1 MRMTTSK
8 QLEPLY
14 VLAVSAKRYALANR
28 RGEEW
33 IIRKATG
40 HGLGHITAPAYD
52 PTALP
57 PHPAAP
63 LEKLS
68 NSRNPKLVCDLWR
81 IAFEAAGRGDDIQL
95 AIKDALKILPGLNE
109 PQFQQRALSSR
120 ADWLAYDRLPN
131 KRAFMFFNILPA
143 PVSSDWTFAANDPEI
158 NKTRDDLLK
167 TTLYAK
173 AGKDFLDK
181 DSLRRSDNN
190 EFPAEIFHDAFG
202 LRLCTVADCLWDYFD
217 HSEMKSRGEKGLLQR
232 RKMVILDHEY
242 IGKETNS
249 LIDPDVEAAGDEEI
263 EDAPNIPIFRRGF
276 NSSLLIG
283 LDLDAL
289 ATGSASSP
297 RRCATHSGEG
307 GGLSPGD
314 ETLTGLAGSQRRR
327 RGLDCGGRSS
337 AGRSA
342 ARRPHGATVAHAS
355 RRTGQGQGF

>member
-1 MRMTTSK
+1 MR
-8 QLEPLY
+8 
-14 VLAVSAKRYALANR
+14 
-28 RGEEW
+28 
-33 IIRKATG
+33 
-40 HGLGHITAPAYD
+40 
-52 PTALP
+52 
-57 PHPAAP
+57 
-63 LEKLS
+63 
-68 NSRNPKLVCDLWR
+68 LWR

-158 NKTRDDLLK
+158 NKTRNDLLD

-181 DSLRRSDNN
+181 NSLRRSDNN
-190 EFPAEIFHDAFG
+190 QFPAEIFHDAFG

-263 EDAPNIPIFRRGF
+263 EDAPSIPIFRRGF
-276 NSSLLIG
+276 NPSLLTG

-289 ATGSASSP
+289 SRTD
-297 RRCATHSGEG
+297 RRQA
-307 GGLSPGD
+307 
-314 ETLTGLAGSQRRR
+314 
-327 RGLDCGGRSS
+327 
-337 AGRSA
+337 
-342 ARRPHGATVAHAS
+342 
-355 RRTGQGQGF
+355 